1 MTDRPENREPGQPL
15 GPGGSGESVADV
27 VREVMRVR
35 KLSRA
40 DIAAEL
46 GRSPRMVGKL
56 LNGESRGESFR
67 AALVS
72 LRDNGVVDRRP
83 PRRRNKDNELVPV
96 RAKLDPTHPP
106 APGGTGPDGEEG
118 ERAKAPTVVPED
130 TDGRYVSRIPNRFS
144 QSSSYSRDGNRVHQ
158 VTMSKTN
165 KDSRARGLKAI
176 MGKIAGIAR
185 SQAHRDKKV
194 TFTATL
200 ANGRQVTIGE
210 KNGTYVSQALASIK
224 AAGGLETWVDVVMA
238 EMYQGKTNAPGDHKI
253 TGFRMN
259 VTDYQTKDRLAI
271 DSLKKRPKK
280 GKG

>member
-1 MTDRPENREPGQPL
+1 MTENGVPDGL
-15 GPGGSGESVADV
+15 ESVADL
-27 VREVMRVR
+27 VRGVMEVR

-83 PRRRNKDNELVPV
+83 PRRRSKDGGIVPV
-96 RAKLDPTHPP
+96 RAKQGAEHPP
-106 APGGTGPDGEEG
+106 VPTPDGSK
-118 ERAKAPTVVPED
+118 AKAPTVVPED
-130 TDGRYVSRIPNRFS
+130 TDGRYVSKVPNRFS
-144 QSSSYSRDGNRVHQ
+144 QSSSYSKDGNRVHQ
-158 VTMSKTN
+158 VTMSRTN

-176 MGKIAGIAR
+176 MDKLAGVAR

-200 ANGRQVTIGE
+200 DNGRQVTIGE
-210 KNGTYVSQALASIK
+210 KGGTYVSQALRSIRT
-224 AAGGLETWVDVVMA
+224 AGGIEQWVDVVMA
-238 EMYQGKTNAPGDHKI
+238 AMYEGRTSAPGAHKI

-259 VTDYQTKDRLAI
+259 VTEYRTQDGLARY
-271 DSLKKRPKK
+271 SRKK
-280 GKG
+280 GAM